1 MEFVIQG
8 REPLASEATPVAN
21 NRSVTFTYF
30 QAIGT
35 PILRGR
41 AFTDADKQGAPLVAI
56 VDETLARRYW
66 RDGEAVGRRL
76 RLGGSSNP
84 WLTIVGVANTAKHG
98 NLGALPDHY
107 VYVPFAQSL
116 RGSMD
121 LIVRTAGEPQ
131 LLTSAVR
138 RELRALDP
146 QLPLYDV
153 HTLEQAVSDSLR
165 TRRLMNVLLAALAIA
180 ALLLAAIGI
189 SGVMTLEVA
198 SRTPEFGIRLAL
210 GAEPGEVRSLVL
222 RQAMRLVLLGIA
234 AGLIGAAGITRILG
248 SMLFN
253 VRPLDPLTFG
263 GVAILLAAVAL
274 AACYLPVRRAT
285 STDPL
290 QALRAD

>member
-8 REPLASEATPVAN
+8 REPLASEATPVAS

-41 AFTDADKQGAPLVAI
+41 AFTNADKQGAPLVAI

-84 WLTIVGVANTAKHG
+84 WLTIVGVAKTAKHG

-285 STDPL
+285 TTDPL